1 MLLTGSFPMLCSGC
15 FLRQPG
21 TTYPEVAL
29 PLVGYAI
36 PATQDHLP
44 GGSTACS
51 GPHHPTSVIYEENG
65 PRDVTNGPSDGSNF
79 SIDIFFPLMSLPVS
93 G

>member
-15 FLRQPG
+15 FLMQPG
-21 TTYPEVAL
+21 TTYQEVAL
-29 PLVGYAI
+29 PAVGYAI
-36 PATQDHLP
+36 PATRDHLP
-44 GGSTACS
+44 GGSTALS
-51 GPHHPTSVIYEENG
+51 GTSVIYEENG
-65 PRDVTNGPSDGSNF
+65 PRDVTKGCSDGSNF